1 MWAREVRKIRF
12 FLIFLRMCLS
22 LHDYQPKVSR
32 YRKGLTYVKTRATT
46 NQSQTLHLQKMKRKT
61 LKQKII
67 GDHPTNKRKEEWRI
81 IESTGTRGLK
91 WQ

>member
-46 NQSQTLHLQKMKRKT
+46 YQRQTLRSQKLKRKINS
-61 LKQKII
+61 QV
-67 GDHPTNKRKEEWRI
+67 
-81 IESTGTRGLK
+81 
-91 WQ
+91 

>member
-1 MWAREVRKIRF
+1 MESSHLNKPAHRPNHEDAKRKRHQNHTMWATEVRKIRF

-46 NQSQTLHLQKMKRKT
+46 NQSQTLRSQKLKRKINS
-61 LKQKII
+61 QV
-67 GDHPTNKRKEEWRI
+67 
-81 IESTGTRGLK
+81 
-91 WQ
+91 